1 MHLIQSHPIRI
12 HLTGEQSMKNHI
24 ILVAL
29 FLLAACTPLPGDT
42 GVLAGEVSIG
52 PLQPVFREGMP
63 VPTPAPEE
71 YATRKILVLSANG
84 RREIARV
91 SIDPDGTYQVI
102 LPVGR
107 YQVDIAG
114 SGIDRGIDLPAA
126 IEIFK
131 DQTTHLDIDI
141 DTGIR

>member
-1 MHLIQSHPIRI
+1 
-12 HLTGEQSMKNHI
+12 MKKHI
-24 ILVAL
+24 ILIGL
-29 FLLAACTPLPGDT
+29 FLLAACSSLPTDT

-52 PLQPVFREGMP
+52 PLQPAVQEGVP
-63 VPTPAPEE
+63 EPTPAPEVF
-71 YATRKILVLSANG
+71 AARKILVLSESG

-114 SGIDRGIDLPAA
+114 SGIDRGIDLPAT
-126 IEIFK
+126 IEILK
-131 DQTTHLDIDI
+131 DQITCLDIDI